1 MATTKDFIRIDLHSG
16 LESQDSRI
24 FIDPGKFTMVDLS
37 DVRLLR
43 CGVDTVRQLYRGN
56 LRPGVL
62 GLFEKPGT
70 LVDFA
75 GERWHAGRVGRD
87 SGYQYKLQNADL
99 GYILLIKNFNT
110 KTETFGPHLKI
121 EVSPHAIDQQSPE
134 QLQEQLDYFASEVL
148 THIEVNQCAVHLAL
162 DLQGWTPPKD
172 LVARMHCRARLQRDI
187 SGIQEVHWA
196 SKSSTYGRGET
207 SMFGSA
213 SGLQLCLYN
222 KTEQARAVDKLDY
235 WESVWR
241 RRDSLDDQDP
251 ANYDPEQTVWRLEL
265 RYHHSIIQQFASGSV
280 DVATGAVIDTHTFG
294 ALSQHLDGLW
304 RYGLEQFR
312 LEARPGVF
320 DPIWTLLRQDVRVE
334 VSVDSLLDDTEYKR
348 YHKTSR
354 GFSGKNVE
362 LFLGNFVSLLARER
376 VGAQKAFDALQQW
389 DCWPVIRDHYA
400 AKEMTERDIYK
411 HIKALLEERHIRW
424 GRAV

>member
-172 LVARMHCRARLQRDI
+172 LVARMHVAPACNGTSAAFKRCIGRASHPPMGAVKPACLAQPAAY
-187 SGIQEVHWA
+187 SCA
-196 SKSSTYGRGET
+196 STTKPNKPAPSINWTTGK
-207 SMFGSA
+207 A
-213 SGLQLCLYN
+213 SGVAVTVSTT
-222 KTEQARAVDKLDY
+222 KTPPTMTPSKPCGVWSCVITTRSSSNLPAAR
-235 WESVWR
+235 SMWR
-241 RRDSLDDQDP
+241 P
-251 ANYDPEQTVWRLEL
+251 AL
-265 RYHHSIIQQFASGSV
+265 
-280 DVATGAVIDTHTFG
+280 
-294 ALSQHLDGLW
+294 
-304 RYGLEQFR
+304 
-312 LEARPGVF
+312 
-320 DPIWTLLRQDVRVE
+320 
-334 VSVDSLLDDTEYKR
+334 
-348 YHKTSR
+348 
-354 GFSGKNVE
+354 
-362 LFLGNFVSLLARER
+362 
-376 VGAQKAFDALQQW
+376 
-389 DCWPVIRDHYA
+389 
-400 AKEMTERDIYK
+400 
-411 HIKALLEERHIRW
+411 
-424 GRAV
+424 